1 MENTTGVVPAPRR
14 VLLQLLV
21 NEKSFSSFSSLRNR
35 LRSFKLRSVITDP
48 KKFWKKFF
56 VASNVYLR
64 FSSRI
69 LILSHS

>member
-1 MENTTGVVPAPRR
+1 MENTTAVVPALRR

-48 KKFWKKFF
+48 TWKKFF